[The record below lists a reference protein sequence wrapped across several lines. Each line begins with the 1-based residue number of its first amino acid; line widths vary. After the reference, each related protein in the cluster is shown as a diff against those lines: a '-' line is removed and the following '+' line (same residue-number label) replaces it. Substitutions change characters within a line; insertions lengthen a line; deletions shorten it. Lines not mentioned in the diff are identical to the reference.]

1 MAMAGMALAALA
13 GIAMLVFSIQILIM
27 AFKTSIG
34 WGLGSLLI
42 PFVILVFVFKHW
54 SETKKPFLYTLACL
68 PVYIIGFVLMAMGGG
83 GMSVTPTP

>member
-1 MAMAGMALAALA
+1 MAMAGMALAAPA

-42 PFVILVFVFKHW
+42 PFVILIFVIKHW
-54 SETKKPFLYTLACL
+54 SETKKPFLYSLACL
-68 PVYIIGFVLMAMGGG
+68 PVYLIGFALMAMGG

>member
-42 PFVILVFVFKHW
+42 PFVILAFVFTHW
-54 SETKKPFLYTLACL
+54 SETKKPFLYSLACL

-83 GMSVTPTP
+83 MNVTPTP